1 MLIGL
6 LGLLTSAASRALSD
20 TLTFGINLAVMTN
33 IVQFVHSTTVESR
46 KQVEPAW
53 RKWGPFF
60 VVTFASVASMVG
72 ISRQIMLDSNTAA
85 LRKTDGSKGAFNFDA
100 CSYTAMATAHEGVSQ
115 TDACPAE
122 PIAVVQAGALNPAMN
137 AILNSAAMDTVC
149 YYCSWSTMIFTIV
162 GFMWLSNTV
171 PWMQAKWKAARKDGL
186 AKALLETESC
196 TAAMCQQQAAA

>member
-46 KQVEPAW
+46 KHVEPAW
-53 RKWGPFF
+53 RKWGPFG

-85 LRKTDGSKGAFNFDA
+85 LREAGGFVGKFDFDA
-100 CSYTAMATAHEGVSQ
+100 CSYTATATPREGVTQ

-122 PIAVVQAGALNPAMN
+122 PTAVVLAGALSPAMN
-137 AILNSAAMDTVC
+137 AVLNSAAMDTVC
-149 YYCSWSTMIFTIV
+149 YYCSWGTMIFTIV

-171 PWMQAKWKAARKDGL
+171 PWMQAKWKTARKDGL

-196 TAAMCQQQAAA
+196 TTGMCQQQAGA